1 MKDYIAERAKEI
13 GNYIL
18 EQRTTIRQTATIF
31 GYSKSTIHKDC
42 KDRLPKINP
51 VLAEKV
57 KEVLNYNKS
66 VRAIRGGEATRKKY
80 LELRTTLNN
89 QLN

>member
-1 MKDYIAERAKEI
+1 MKDYIAERAREI

-18 EQRTTIRQTATIF
+18 EQRTTIRQTAVVF
-31 GYSKSTIHKDC
+31 GYSKSTVHVDC
-42 KDRLPKINP
+42 RDRLPKINP

-66 VRAIRGGEATRKKY
+66 VRTIRGGEATRKKY

>member
-18 EQRTTIRQTATIF
+18 EQRTTIRQTAVVF
-31 GYSKSTIHKDC
+31 GYSKSTIHTDC
-42 KDRLPKINP
+42 RDRLPKINP
-51 VLAEKV
+51 LLAEKV
-57 KEVLNYNKS
+57 REVLDYNKS
-66 VRAIRGGEATRKKY
+66 ARAIRGGEATRKKY

>member
-1 MKDYIAERAKEI
+1 MKDYIAERAREI

-66 VRAIRGGEATRKKY
+66 VRTIRGGEATRKKY
-80 LELRTTLNN
+80 LGLRTGLNN